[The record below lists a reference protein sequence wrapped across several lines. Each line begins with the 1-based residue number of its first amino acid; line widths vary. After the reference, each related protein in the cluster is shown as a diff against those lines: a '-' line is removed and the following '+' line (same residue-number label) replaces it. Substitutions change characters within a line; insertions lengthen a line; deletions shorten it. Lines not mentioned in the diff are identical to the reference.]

1 MTLNSCAT
9 LSAALHLDT
18 DRGRVWSM
26 EQRSREVDGGQVRDG
41 IKHFEMG
48 CVNEKER
55 RRKQSA
61 KSFTE

>member
-41 IKHFEMG
+41 IKHFET
-48 CVNEKER
+48 
-55 RRKQSA
+55 A
-61 KSFTE
+61 A